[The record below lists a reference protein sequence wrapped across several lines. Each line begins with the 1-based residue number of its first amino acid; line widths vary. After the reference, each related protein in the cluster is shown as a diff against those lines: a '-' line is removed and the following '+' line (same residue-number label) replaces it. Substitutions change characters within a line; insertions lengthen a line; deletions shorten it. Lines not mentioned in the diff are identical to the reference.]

1 MMEDLI
7 IKAQEPIQIENKE
20 EYFPTKPNFKVIEK
34 LGQGAFGSA
43 FKVLNEEDNNIYA
56 IKKIFL
62 KSATKEEIEDI
73 KNEANILSSLNS
85 ENIVKYYDS
94 FIDNDS
100 FNIVMEYCEGLD
112 LRKYLN
118 QHKELNIFIDK
129 DIIIYIFLGIC
140 KGLKEIHD
148 KNI

>member
-1 MMEDLI
+1 M
-7 IKAQEPIQIENKE
+7 AQ
-20 EYFPTKPNFKVIEK
+20 
-34 LGQGAFGSA
+34 

-62 KSATKEEIEDI
+62 KFATKEEIEDI

-112 LRKYLN
+112 LRKYIN
-118 QHKELNIFIDK
+118 QHKELNIFIYK
-129 DIIIYIFLGIC
+129 NIIIYIFLGIC
-140 KGLKEIHD
+140 KVLKEIHD